1 MNDNEMYQYLDVLIA
16 NFLKENTQTLTQNY
30 ETYINDKLVQIN
42 LWSEYI
48 DNHLIQIFEIKIKR
62 TLFEQVYAKGVLFD
76 ETGYQILDNE
86 KLWEYGF

>member
-1 MNDNEMYQYLDVLIA
+1 MNDNEIYQYLDVLIA

-30 ETYINDKLVQIN
+30 KTYINDKLVQVN

-76 ETGYQILDNE
+76 ETSHQILDNE